1 MKTVKITE
9 ILDYYDGILVFV
21 AQDPIGGQYVASL
34 IERNSQNDC
43 YLVVG
48 AKPER
53 LNDLRNGKVD
63 LRTLLLEMPEGQWYI
78 TIPEGI
84 LDDPMEL
91 EPQATPLCESDYLP
105 GDDYFLDEEPRDEAE
120 LQRALERG
128 NAVALTG
135 QVELA
140 NRSKGEWVLFTD
152 NGMKTGKT
160 APGGPSLDGLQV
172 GKRYRF
178 QCAEITEPDPLW
190 RNQKVLYL
198 QRIETA

>member
-21 AQDPIGGQYVASL
+21 ARDPIGGQYVASL
-34 IERNSQNDC
+34 IERTSQNDR

-48 AKPER
+48 TRPER
-53 LNDLRNGKVD
+53 LTDLRNGKVE

-78 TIPEGI
+78 TVPEGT

-91 EPQATPLCESDYLP
+91 EPQSTPLGESDYLP
-105 GDDYFLDEEPRDEAE
+105 GEDYYLGEEPRDEAV
-120 LQRALERG
+120 LQRVLEHG
-128 NAVALTG
+128 NVVTLTG

-140 NRSKGEWVLFTD
+140 NRGKGEWVLLTD
-152 NGMKTGKT
+152 SGMKTGKT
-160 APGGPSLDGLQV
+160 GPGGPSLDGLQV

-178 QCAEITEPDPLW
+178 QCAEVTEPDPLW

-198 QRIETA
+198 QRIEAA